1 MTHGFKDNQVQ
12 HVGWNGGDGENS
24 DDEIGSIDLALNVF
38 QKKAVKALMKSS
50 GTDKNVQQALREISG
65 GEFSAEELG
74 ALEDRVLDRATR
86 EDVGSLFG
94 IQATKPFAVS
104 PRQKATI
111 DGLFSKLG
119 GDPLA
124 EKARGAYGRALKDG
138 KVRVR

>member
-1 MTHGFKDNQVQ
+1 MTHGFKENQVQ
-12 HVGWNGGDGENS
+12 NAGWNRGDG
-24 DDEIGSIDLALNVF
+24 DQEIGPIDLALNVF

-50 GTDKNVQQALREISG
+50 GADKNVQRALREISG
-65 GEFSAEELG
+65 GEFSSAELE

-94 IQATKPFAVS
+94 IQVTKPFSVS

-111 DGLFSKLG
+111 DGLFGKLG

-124 EKARGAYGRALKDG
+124 EKARTAYGRALKNG